1 MGSGIDEKE
10 PDEEQ
15 LLHFMDSLIYQKA
28 VKAHMTIQVVA
39 ADEQVISYMD
49 IPEGTVLLHM
59 EQILYGP
66 DYTPAARIKYYFI
79 PDKYQVDCQ
88 LQA

>member
-1 MGSGIDEKE
+1 MKKTKIICT
-10 PDEEQ
+10 
-15 LLHFMDSLIYQKA
+15 M
-28 VKAHMTIQVVA
+28 VTIQVVA
-39 ADEQVISYMD
+39 ADEQVISYMN

-66 DYTPAARIKYYFI
+66 DFSPAARIKYYFI